1 MPVKQVNR
9 DDSAFC
15 RVDKDYRQ
23 ACRGSDHDE
32 LDFRALSRSTDN
44 LRRDRTPRLGCMT
57 TALLHS
63 ASSTPAK
70 TFAAPTAHLYGVA
83 LFLGQ
88 GAKRIFAWLYL

>member
-23 ACRGSDHDE
+23 ACRASDHDE
-32 LDFRALSRSTDN
+32 LDFRA
-44 LRRDRTPRLGCMT
+44 GCVFLE
-57 TALLHS
+57 AQI
-63 ASSTPAK
+63 
-70 TFAAPTAHLYGVA
+70 TFAEIVPLVSLCYIPQAVRQQKLLPRQQLICMAL

-88 GAKRIFAWLYL
+88 GAKRMFAWLYL